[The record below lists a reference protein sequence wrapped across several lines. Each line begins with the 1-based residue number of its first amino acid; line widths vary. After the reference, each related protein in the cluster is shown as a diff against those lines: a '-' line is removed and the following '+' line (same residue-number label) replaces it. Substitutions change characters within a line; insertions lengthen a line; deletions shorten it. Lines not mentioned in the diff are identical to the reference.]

1 MAEHLVTGSSRG
13 RENGR
18 ELILLCGQLSSVNS
32 AFSAFCELDCAMPK
46 SKIKYVNTKGKKVK
60 VY

>member
-1 MAEHLVTGSSRG
+1 MTGSSRG